1 MKPYLPLLMAA
12 TVLAGCSP
20 ETRCVRGI
28 DGAQKELD
36 AVREGKSGLAKASPS
51 LLKASALLGAADVAR
66 AAKNYDGC
74 ISNVKDAREAIDA
87 ARD

>member
-1 MKPYLPLLMAA
+1 MKALLPLLLL
-12 TVLAGCSP
+12 TTLLAGCSP

-28 DGAQKELD
+28 ESAQKELD
-36 AVREGKSGLAKASPS
+36 AVRETKSGLAKASPS

-74 ISNVKDAREAIDA
+74 ISNLSDAREAIDA